1 MSICIVDEFEC
12 FPILLSVSVLLNA
25 NTIVRFWKLT
35 RAMRCVDRD
44 VLGLQYVEPWIYENC
59 DLYLLRV
66 FDVSPYMTHELYLIY
81 CLRTS
86 KFKYGVF

>member
-1 MSICIVDEFEC
+1 MLPYPF
-12 FPILLSVSVLLNA
+12 LSVSVLLNA

-44 VLGLQYVEPWIYENC
+44 VLGLQCVEIWIYENC
-59 DLYLLRV
+59 DYLLRV
-66 FDVSPYMTHELYLIY
+66 FDASPYMTHELNSIY